1 MEKTSQKK
9 YLLFI
14 TAILI
19 EAVGAWLF
27 VNYGYHWT
35 KIIRYLCLN
44 AFMIVLAR
52 IDHEK
57 TIVPNKLLLVMLAV
71 RAILLVAEIISYPE
85 YWKEILISAAGGLI
99 AGLILFLIA
108 YFLSRKSI
116 GMGDVKL
123 AGVLGWYLGLSL
135 IWWDL
140 AVGLCFAGLYCVIQ
154 LLRKKL
160 TMKDSIPL
168 VPFLAIGTIAVLLL
182 GF

>member
-9 YLLFI
+9 YILVV

-19 EAVGAWLF
+19 EAVSIWLF
-27 VNYGYHWT
+27 VSYGYHWT

-52 IDHEK
+52 IDQQK
-57 TIVPNKLLLVMLAV
+57 TIVPNKLLIAMLAV
-71 RAILLVAEIISYPE
+71 RAVLLVIEIASYPE
-85 YWKEILISAAGGLI
+85 YWKELLISSGGGLA

-108 YFLSRKSI
+108 YVLSRKSI

-123 AGVLGWYLGLSL
+123 AAVLGWYLGISL

-140 AVGLCFAGLYCVIQ
+140 AVGLCCAGLYCVIQ

-168 VPFLAIGTIAVLLL
+168 VPFLAIGTIVVLLL

>member
-1 MEKTSQKK
+1 M
-9 YLLFI
+9 
-14 TAILI
+14 
-19 EAVGAWLF
+19 
-27 VNYGYHWT
+27 
-35 KIIRYLCLN
+35 
-44 AFMIVLAR
+44 
-52 IDHEK
+52 
-57 TIVPNKLLLVMLAV
+57 LVV
-71 RAILLVAEIISYPE
+71 RGILLVAEIISYPA
-85 YWKEILISAAGGLI
+85 YWKELLISSFGGLAAGLFF
-99 AGLILFLIA
+99 FLIA

-123 AGVLGWYLGLSL
+123 AAVLGWYLGLSL